1 MRQEEEAAQSL
12 IDTDYSINKNPNL
25 SEQNQW
31 AQPIDFDPIKPTQV
45 PNKSNDLPH
54 KLDYFMNTIMPK
66 SVANIQPNLNN
77 INLSESH
84 LSDLK
89 EAIKKFTVPEIP
101 ELPVYNNNNNN
112 NNTELSKYLDGSM
125 SPTSAKLLYSSGLLP
140 SKSLTDAKKISP
152 AKKKSVISH
161 SLAVISAKLPPS
173 WKCKKNEKG

>member
-1 MRQEEEAAQSL
+1 MRQQEEAAQSL
-12 IDTDYSINKNPNL
+12 IVTDYSINKNSSL
-25 SEQNQW
+25 VEKNQW
-31 AQPIDFDPIKPTQV
+31 AQPLDFDLIKPTQV
-45 PNKSNDLPH
+45 PNESVNDLPN

-66 SVANIQPNLNN
+66 SIVNIQPNLND

-101 ELPVYNNNNNN
+101 ELPIYNKN

-125 SPTSAKLLYSSGLLP
+125 SPTSAKLLFSSGLLP
-140 SKSLTDAKKISP
+140 ATSLTDAKKISP
-152 AKKKSVISH
+152 AKKKSAISH
-161 SLAVISAKLPPS
+161 SLAAISAKLPPS